1 MKSINAVASDV
12 RRIFRE
18 IKYLQK
24 VLLNEE
30 FILKYVRNL
39 EERGILPESVKK
51 NICFHLEILLVIWQ
65 IYQMNLIL

>member
-51 NICFHLEILLVIWQ
+51 IFVFI
-65 IYQMNLIL
+65 